1 MTAENG
7 FSEHAVYTGD
17 YLNQTKPAYRNMAI
31 DIDRSSGMHSITI
44 GADGSG
50 ASAQGSRGG
59 MPATTSTDQ
68 TISIA

>member
-17 YLNQTKPAYRNMAI
+17 YLNQTKPGYRNMAI
-31 DIDRSSGMHSITI
+31 DIDGHQDAFNYHWGRWLR
-44 GADGSG
+44 

-59 MPATTSTDQ
+59 MPQ
-68 TISIA
+68 HFN